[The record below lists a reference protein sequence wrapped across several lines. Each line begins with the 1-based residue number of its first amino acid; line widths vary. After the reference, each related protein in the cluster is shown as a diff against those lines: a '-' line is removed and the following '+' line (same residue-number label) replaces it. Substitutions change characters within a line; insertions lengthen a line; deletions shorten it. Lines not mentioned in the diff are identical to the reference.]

1 MFTILKMLRRQKGQ
15 PEQGAVAMLGIK
27 PGDRVLMLGA
37 SRPALAG
44 AIGHVTGLNGQ
55 ATVVDQGEGAD
66 LRVAMGAAEAGA
78 LVDFVNAPTT
88 MLPIDNQSFDMA
100 VLPKGLAGLGPQAP
114 SVLAE
119 AIRVV
124 RPGGRI
130 TICEPLPRPGLFRLA
145 QTAPLTDP
153 KDVVARLTAAGL
165 RAARYVGS
173 LDGTAYF
180 EAARPSGGA
189 QWVLE

>member
-1 MFTILKMLRRQKGQ
+1 MFTILKMLRKAKGQ
-15 PEQGAVAMLGIK
+15 PDQGAVAMLGIK
-27 PGDRVLMLGA
+27 PGDRVLLLGS
-37 SRPALAG
+37 SRPGLAG
-44 AIGHVTGLNGQ
+44 TIGHITGLNGQ
-55 ATVVDQGEGAD
+55 TTVVDQAPGAD
-66 LRVAMGAAEAGA
+66 ARVAKGAADAGA
-78 LVDFVNAPTT
+78 LVDFVNAPVA
-88 MLPIDNQSFDMA
+88 MLPMDHQTFDMA
-100 VLPKGLAGLGPQAP
+100 VLPAGLAALGKDAP

-145 QTAPLTDP
+145 QNAPLTDP

-165 RAARYVGS
+165 RAARHLGS

-180 EAARPSGGA
+180 EAARPR
-189 QWVLE
+189 

>member
-1 MFTILKMLRRQKGQ
+1 MFTILKMLRKAKGQ
-15 PEQGAVAMLGIK
+15 PEQGAVVMLGIK
-27 PGDRVLMLGA
+27 PGDRVLLLGA
-37 SRPALAG
+37 ARPELAG
-44 AIGHVTGLNGQ
+44 AIGAVTGLNGQ
-55 ATVVDQGEGAD
+55 TTVVDRAPGAKD
-66 LRVAMGAAEAGA
+66 RIATAAAGAGA
-78 LVDFVNAPTT
+78 LVDFVAAPIAL
-88 MLPIDNQSFDMA
+88 LPTDSQTFDMA
-100 VLPKGLAGLGPQAP
+100 VLPAGLAALGTDAP

-130 TICEPLPRPGLFRLA
+130 TICEPLPRQGLFRLA

-165 RAARYVGS
+165 RAARHLGS

-180 EAARPSGGA
+180 EAARPR
-189 QWVLE
+189 

>member
-1 MFTILKMLRRQKGQ
+1 MFTILKMLRRAKGQ
-15 PEQGAVAMLGIK
+15 PDQGAVAMLGIK
-27 PGDRVLMLGA
+27 SGDRVLLLGA
-37 SRPALAG
+37 SRPGLAG
-44 AIGHVTGLNGQ
+44 AIGRVTGLNGQ
-55 ATVVDQGEGAD
+55 TTVVDQVPGSEGRIA
-66 LRVAMGAAEAGA
+66 LGAADAGA

-88 MLPIDNQSFDMA
+88 MLPMDSQTFDMA
-100 VLPKGLAGLGPQAP
+100 VLPAGLAALGKEAP

-145 QTAPLTDP
+145 QNAPLTDP

-165 RAARYVGS
+165 RAARHLGS

-180 EAARPSGGA
+180 EAARPR
-189 QWVLE
+189 

>member
-1 MFTILKMLRRQKGQ
+1 MFTILKMLRTAKGR

-27 PGDRVLMLGA
+27 PGDRVLLMGA

-55 ATVVDQGEGAD
+55 TTVVD
-66 LRVAMGAAEAGA
+66 RVAGAPEAVATAAAEAGA
-78 LVDFVNAPTT
+78 LVDFVSAPVT
-88 MLPIDNQSFDMA
+88 MLPTDSQTFDMA
-100 VLPKGLAGLGPQAP
+100 VLPAGFAALGVDAP

-130 TICEPLPRPGLFRLA
+130 SICEPLPREGLFRLA
-145 QTAPLTDP
+145 QTTPLTDP

-165 RAARYVGS
+165 RAARYLGS

-180 EAARPSGGA
+180 EAARPR
-189 QWVLE
+189 